1 MVSKKTNGSVITIFL
16 LLILLCVLVLLWS
29 RFSYMETYSSSII
42 VENEYVYGTKETSK
56 IPNIIWSFWDGPPNK
71 FVDVCIK
78 TWAEQNP
85 TYQINIVTKQN
96 YKNYIDVNVDA
107 IKHSKDFIARYS
119 DYIRSAILSK
129 YGGIWSDASIICQAP
144 YSWIHGI
151 QTATN
156 AEFICYFS
164 KGFTKDEFLHSSPVI
179 ENWFFAC
186 VPNSK
191 FMTDWC
197 NEFLRT
203 RDFSNIDDYVN
214 DVKNDG
220 VNVQNI
226 DSTNY
231 LAMHVAAQKV
241 LQKNEGNYNIA
252 VIDSCVS
259 AFKFLCDTGF
269 DNKKSVDNLLD
280 DSSYNKYK
288 NDPILKF
295 TGDARKTINTAL
307 FGNDD
312 DDKK

>member
-1 MVSKKTNGSVITIFL
+1 M
-16 LLILLCVLVLLWS
+16 
-29 RFSYMETYSSSII
+29 
-42 VENEYVYGTKETSK
+42 
-56 IPNIIWSFWDGPPNK
+56 
-71 FVDVCIK
+71 
-78 TWAEQNP
+78 
-85 TYQINIVTKQN
+85 
-96 YKNYIDVNVDA
+96 
-107 IKHSKDFIARYS
+107 
-119 DYIRSAILSK
+119 
-129 YGGIWSDASIICQAP
+129 
-144 YSWIHGI
+144 
-151 QTATN
+151 
-156 AEFICYFS
+156 
-164 KGFTKDEFLHSSPVI
+164 
-179 ENWFFAC
+179 
-186 VPNSK
+186 
-191 FMTDWC
+191 
-197 NEFLRT
+197 
-203 RDFSNIDDYVN
+203 
-214 DVKNDG
+214 KNDG

-312 DDKK
+312 DDKKFYAVYVANADAAGWTPPRLDTKESRDARWVPLAEAGGLDLHPVAAAVLREGGGERREVDAALRAGGVAG